1 MFSVSVGQKL
11 HGIYFFPLKQ
21 LYWDIFRSIQFTHFK
36 CAAQWLLVTSRHGQP
51 SPESTLEYLHLRKQS
66 KPLPLALVFLPH
78 IPPTPTFC
86 NWLLSNTF
94 KVPTCYWLDWYFIY
108 YESYSIHD
116 YTTLSLPFIWWIG
129 LLKWKWKSV
138 QSYLNFCDPMDCS
151 PPGSSVHGLS
161 QARILE
167 WVAIS
172 FSKESAQ
179 SRGRTHISHREILKA
194 GRFLSLLAIMKIN
207 NAAINFLYQF
217 LWGYTFSLPLGIY
230 VGSGIAGSCVQ
241 ET

>member
-1 MFSVSVGQKL
+1 M
-11 HGIYFFPLKQ
+11 
-21 LYWDIFRSIQFTHFK
+21 
-36 CAAQWLLVTSRHGQP
+36 
-51 SPESTLEYLHLRKQS
+51 
-66 KPLPLALVFLPH
+66 
-78 IPPTPTFC
+78 
-86 NWLLSNTF
+86 
-94 KVPTCYWLDWYFIY
+94 
-108 YESYSIHD
+108 
-116 YTTLSLPFIWWIG
+116 
-129 LLKWKWKSV
+129 

>member
-21 LYWDIFRSIQFTHFK
+21 LYWDIFHSIQFTHFK

-51 SPESTLEYLHLRKQS
+51 SPESTLEYLHLRKRS
-66 KPLPLALVFLPH
+66 KPLPLALAFLPS

-116 YTTLSLPFIWWIG
+116 YTTLSLSIHLMDRSFEVKVKVRAVISDFFVTPWTVAHQVLLSMGWPRQEYWSG
-129 LLKWKWKSV
+129 LL
-138 QSYLNFCDPMDCS
+138 FPS
-151 PPGSSVHGLS
+151 PGNLPNPGVEPTSLT
-161 QARILE
+161 E
-167 WVAIS
+167 
-172 FSKESAQ
+172 
-179 SRGRTHISHREILKA
+179 
-194 GRFLSLLAIMKIN
+194 RFLRQADS
-207 NAAINFLYQF
+207 
-217 LWGYTFSLPLGIY
+217 
-230 VGSGIAGSCVQ
+230 
-241 ET
+241 